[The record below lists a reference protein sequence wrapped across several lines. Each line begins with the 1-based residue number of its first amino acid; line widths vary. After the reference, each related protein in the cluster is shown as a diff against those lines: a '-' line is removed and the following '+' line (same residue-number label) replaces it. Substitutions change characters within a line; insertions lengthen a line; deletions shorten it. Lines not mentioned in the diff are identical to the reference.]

1 MLWNPYFDT
10 KSYSWLVYFI
20 IKREFL
26 RKFLYLENVFKKFW
40 KDIWA
45 NFCEVV
51 KVKAPFAFFDG
62 KRSALT
68 CLEIGIPT
76 LWDLVRPQGRPV
88 WVYRVNRKFCL
99 YSEFIYFYSSQLANC
114 EEELNES
121 KDLNAFLQEQIEEIK
136 MQVIQIFLLK
146 KLHCGRWE

>member
-1 MLWNPYFDT
+1 M
-10 KSYSWLVYFI
+10 
-20 IKREFL
+20 

-51 KVKAPFAFFDG
+51 KVKAPVAFFDG

>member
-76 LWDLVRPQGRPV
+76 LWELVRPQGRPV

>member
-1 MLWNPYFDT
+1 M
-10 KSYSWLVYFI
+10 
-20 IKREFL
+20 

-76 LWDLVRPQGRPV
+76 LWDLVRPQWRPV